1 MTAVGTAAAPPV
13 EALNARRGVFISWAK
28 LRRADTI
35 AERLG
40 IESVTIRW
48 FHGRKSFLIGLVRYA
63 IQWLHTL
70 ALLAWRR
77 PRVVFVTSPP
87 IFAASAVYL
96 YALVFRA
103 RLVIDFH
110 SGCFIEQHW
119 RRWDRLQRFLARRA
133 ALNLVHN
140 RDNARAME
148 SWGAPY
154 VVFPSIPPAIA
165 AHPPDASARERPL
178 AVYICSFKTDEPVD
192 VFLEAAR
199 GLAEVDFLV
208 SGRAPLEVAARLP
221 GNVRLT
227 GFLGEE
233 EYNRLLAG
241 SDAIV
246 ALTTRADTLLYGA
259 QEAIALH
266 KPLVLSRTPT
276 LAGYFPEGT
285 VFAENTAGA
294 LREAIRD
301 ALRRKEELGSRMAA
315 FETRFRAE
323 GDARL
328 EEVRRRVG
336 LEVTSPRTGS
346 PPARSP
352 RGSG

>member
-1 MTAVGTAAAPPV
+1 MTAVKTAAASPV
-13 EALNARRGVFISWAK
+13 EALDARRGVFISWAK

-48 FHGRKSFLIGLVRYA
+48 FHGRKSFLIGLVKYA
-63 IQWLHTL
+63 VQWVHTI
-70 ALLAWRR
+70 ALLVRRR

-103 RLVIDFH
+103 RFVIDFH
-110 SGCFIEQHW
+110 SGCFIEEHW

-140 RDNARAME
+140 RDNARAIE

-165 AHPPDASARERPL
+165 ARPRSAAPRERPL

-192 VFLEAAR
+192 SFLDAAR
-199 GLAEVDFLV
+199 GLEEVDFLV
-208 SGRAPLEVAARLP
+208 SGRAPADVAARLP

-233 EYNRLLAG
+233 EYNGLLA
-241 SDAIV
+241 DADLII

-276 LAGYFPEGT
+276 LEAYFPEGT
-285 VFAENTAGA
+285 VFADNTAEA
-294 LREAIRD
+294 LRQGIRD
-301 ALRRKEELGSRMAA
+301 ALRRKAELGARMAA

-323 GDARL
+323 GDARI
-328 EEVRRRVG
+328 EEVRRRVN
-336 LEVTSPRTGS
+336 LGS
-346 PPARSP
+346 
-352 RGSG
+352 